1 MWRKKTRIRSC
12 YVSCRDES
20 YQSVKLKS
28 VKVFFP
34 ERGHSLL
41 PLNRVFGLIKRK
53 VKKSD
58 RLYTI
63 DEYVNIIS
71 SSSDNPDKFKIVLV
85 DSTTIFDFQ
94 NWYQQYFIKQTNAFE
109 SRVGFHKDQ
118 KYFQFLFIIILST
131 IHVIQWFYRPLC
143 T

>member
-1 MWRKKTRIRSC
+1 MGT
-12 YVSCRDES
+12 
-20 YQSVKLKS
+20 
-28 VKVFFP
+28 
-34 ERGHSLL
+34 LL

-94 NWYQQYFIKQTNAFE
+94 NWYQQYFIKQKNAFE
-109 SRVGFHKDQ
+109 SRVGFYKDQ

-131 IHVIQWFYRPLC
+131 IHAIQWFYRPLC